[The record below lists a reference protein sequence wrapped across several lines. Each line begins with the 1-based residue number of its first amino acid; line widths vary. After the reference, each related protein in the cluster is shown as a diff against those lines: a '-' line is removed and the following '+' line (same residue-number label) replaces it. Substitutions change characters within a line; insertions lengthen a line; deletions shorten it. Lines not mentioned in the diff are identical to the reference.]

1 MNYWS
6 SNLGAFISHLFQL
19 VAVQILLGKL
29 HAQFNL
35 ELSVTEESPSNTLI
49 GNLNN
54 LTPVKGLTETYPT
67 TSSTFQLLSQ
77 TNLFWLNNTTGE
89 LFTRVPIDRESVCSE
104 THSTLGRI
112 IKPEQ
117 PLNPLLFETRLS
129 DFPADS
135 VCRIQLQVL
144 HFTQSLLSAQEE
156 NQSHRVIILGITI
169 LDINDNPPSWYENA
183 IHISIP
189 EHSPIGSR
197 FPLPAA
203 FDPDCGLM
211 NTTVSYSLWDSANRR
226 EIGTEY
232 TSQYDHD
239 AFQLDT
245 ETIPSSNSAEYGHAL
260 WNGHSAVC
268 TRRSFKLWLRI
279 VRDLDYDATPNLLPG
294 RRNVNYHSGSLH
306 MRQSQL
312 QLRAIDGGQ
321 PVALTGTVVVNINIT
336 DINDHEPVF
345 KLRRSKQEEREGK
358 TSATPVQSEEVIQVE
373 ENSSIGRIIYTAQA
387 TDVDELDNSRL
398 IYSLDT
404 SASSLV
410 RSMFQI
416 NAKSG
421 EVLLQQSPDFEQY
434 KSFNVPLTVTDGKH
448 RASLN
453 LLVLII
459 NQNDHQPVITVQ
471 PVGQPK
477 REDSNFSIQK
487 SPSSVKT
494 HFGQSKSVTL
504 YITEHESPGRF
515 VATVTVTDVDD
526 AAGLENAS
534 GQKSHPQIPTYQRGH
549 AYFAKDTS
557 DSTIQCQISHTGFG
571 LSPLFEGA
579 VNQYKLLTKTTFDR
593 EQQSEQFAT
602 LTCFDRGQPPLSAQ
616 MGLHIVIEDVND
628 HAPIFKHSRMVVDF
642 KENEPVGTKVYV
654 VEATDPDWGMNA
666 QLGFN
671 LAPEDMSDFTIDPT
685 SGVVTS
691 LRSFDREQQSHF
703 NLTVFVKDHVD
714 YTKNTNV
721 SPYHKSVTMTSGPY
735 QTEDPNSIGGHLIK
749 GNLIVHIQDV
759 NDCPPV
765 FANSLY
771 QISVSEDAKINL
783 LIGQI
788 KANDSD
794 ATETNNQVSWQL
806 GYDME

>member
-1 MNYWS
+1 MNYLGR
-6 SNLGAFISHLFQL
+6 NLESLISHIFQL
-19 VAVQILLGKL
+19 VVVQLLFGKL

-35 ELSVTEESPSNTLI
+35 ELSVTEESPPNTLI
-49 GNLNN
+49 GNLHN
-54 LTPVKGLTETYPT
+54 LSPVKGLTESYST

-77 TNLFWLNNTTGE
+77 TTLFWLNDTSGE

-112 IKPEQ
+112 NKPEK
-117 PLNPLLFETRLS
+117 PLSSLSFETRLS
-129 DFPADS
+129 DFPDES

-144 HFTQSLLSAQEE
+144 HFTQGSLSTQEDS
-156 NQSHRVIILGITI
+156 QSHRVIILGITI

-226 EIGTEY
+226 ELGTEY

-245 ETIPSSNSAEYGHAL
+245 ETIPNSNSAEYGHAL
-260 WNGHSAVC
+260 WNGHSVMC

-279 VRDLDYDATPNLLPG
+279 VRDLDYDVTPNLLTG
-294 RRNVNYHSGSLH
+294 RRNYHSGSLH
-306 MRQSQL
+306 MRQFQL
-312 QLRAIDGGQ
+312 QLRATDGGQ
-321 PVALTGTVVVNINIT
+321 PVALTGTVVLNINVT

-345 KLRRSKQEEREGK
+345 KLRRSKQKEGESK
-358 TSATPVQSEEVIQVE
+358 PPTNQVQPEEEVIQVE
-373 ENSSIGRIIYTAQA
+373 ENSSVGRIIYTAQA

-398 IYSLDT
+398 SYSLGT

-410 RSMFQI
+410 RSMFEI

-421 EVLLQQSPDFEQY
+421 EVSLHQSPDFEQY
-434 KSFNVPLTVTDGKH
+434 KSFSVPLTVTDGKH

-471 PVGQPK
+471 PVGQPR
-477 REDSNFSIQK
+477 REDNNFSTQK

-494 HFGQSKSVTL
+494 HFGHPKSVKL
-504 YITEHESPGRF
+504 YITEHEPPGRF
-515 VATVTVTDVDD
+515 IATVTVTDVDD
-526 AAGLENAS
+526 AASQDNAPAL
-534 GQKSHPQIPTYQRGH
+534 KSHSQTSTYQGGY
-549 AYFAKDTS
+549 AYLSKDT
-557 DSTIQCQISHTGFG
+557 DSAIRCQISHTGFG

-602 LTCFDRGQPPLSAQ
+602 LTCFDRGQPPLSTQ
-616 MGLHIVIEDVND
+616 LGLHILIEDIND
-628 HAPIFKHSRMVVDF
+628 HVPVFKHNRMVVDF

-654 VEATDPDWGMNA
+654 VEATDPDWGLNA

-671 LAPEDMSDFTIDPT
+671 LAPEDTNDFIIDPI

-714 YTKNTNV
+714 YTKHTNV
-721 SPYHKSVTMTSGPY
+721 SPYHNSVTVTSAPY
-735 QTEDPNSIGGHLIK
+735 QSEDLNNIGGHVIK

-771 QISVSEDAKINL
+771 QLSVSEDAKINL

-794 ATETNNQVSWQL
+794 ATETNNQVSWPL
-806 GYDME
+806 DYEVE